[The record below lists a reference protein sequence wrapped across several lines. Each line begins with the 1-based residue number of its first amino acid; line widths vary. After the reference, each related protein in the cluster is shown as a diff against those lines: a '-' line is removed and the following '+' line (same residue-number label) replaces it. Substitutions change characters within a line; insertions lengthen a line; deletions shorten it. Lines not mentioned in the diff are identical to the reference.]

1 MADSSPP
8 PPWVIRGRPP
18 LLLPDVAPGHPLID
32 GKEEIGRG
40 EYSIV
45 FDKGDG
51 ERVYKV
57 VSSPADYFLYTADD
71 RPKGKHFPII
81 YADHG
86 IIGRAQSGYPFH
98 LIEMEKLYPI
108 PCDCKAADLA
118 TRLIELYWTAC
129 QKWGRLGMDMGRI
142 ALHHLTVTPLKVEDS
157 LNAALKALSD
167 FVEEYHVLP
176 DILNTNN
183 LMMRKDGTLV
193 FSDPVFIA

>member
-1 MADSSPP
+1 MAPNIPP
-8 PPWVIRGRPP
+8 PAFILGRQPV
-18 LLLPDVAPGHPLID
+18 LLPDKAPPHPLID

-51 ERVYKV
+51 ERVYKL
-57 VSSPADYFLYTADD
+57 VSSPADYFLYTAED
-71 RPKGKHFPII
+71 RPKGRHFPII

-86 IIGRAQSGYPFH
+86 IVGRAQSGYPFH

-108 PCDCKAADLA
+108 PEHCEAADLA

-129 QKWGRLGMDMGRI
+129 QKWGQLGMDMGRI
-142 ALHHLTVTPLKVEDS
+142 ALHHLTLKPTDISGS
-157 LNAALKALSD
+157 LNAAIRALSD

>member
-1 MADSSPP
+1 MPDTLP
-8 PPWVIRGRPP
+8 PPWVLRGRPP
-18 LLLPDVAPGHPLID
+18 VLLPDPAPSHPLID

-45 FDKGDG
+45 LDKGDG

-57 VSSPADYFLYTADD
+57 ISSPADYFLYTAED

-86 IIGRAQSGYPFH
+86 VIGRAQSGYPFH

-108 PCDCKAADLA
+108 PDDCEAADLA

-129 QKWGRLGMDMGRI
+129 QNWGRLGMDMGRI
-142 ALHHLTVTPLKVEDS
+142 ALHHLTVSPLKFGSS